1 MASNLVLNPKFIYK
15 SDELDILGFIIE
27 CVATA
32 VTLTR
37 ISQLAIM
44 LHAWRTTWEDFT
56 VFSLYYPRCLC
67 FSVSINGLHSGYFS
81 LTQKLCKLFI
91 LFLLRPNYLIM
102 LSALNDKFD
111 QLYVVLFGDPL
122 ILGSAY
128 FTETEFFFCWK
139 YCR

>member
-44 LHAWRTTWEDFT
+44 LHAWRTTWENFT
-56 VFSLYYPRCLC
+56 VFSIYYPWCLC
-67 FSVSINGLHSGYFS
+67 TVVIFLWPRNSVNFLFYFYWGQTTWLCCQHWMINLINYIWYY
-81 LTQKLCKLFI
+81 LEIRLFW
-91 LFLLRPNYLIM
+91 
-102 LSALNDKFD
+102 
-111 QLYVVLFGDPL
+111 DPL
-122 ILGSAY
+122 ILLKLN
-128 FTETEFFFCWK
+128 FFFAESTVDESK
-139 YCR
+139 S